1 MKNKKGLLCI
11 MLLVLSC
18 NIYSFRFVQITDTHA
33 KGTSSSDSWLT
44 TTAND
49 INSLS
54 PKPAFVI
61 CTGDVTEFGAKAE
74 YDSFISRF
82 KNVLSM
88 PLYCVPGNHDV
99 AWAPIENFISKLGE
113 PNWYFEYGGC
123 WFIGINPYPCGF
135 YGRCLITD
143 GFYNYWDS
151 VISNI
156 ASDAP
161 VFIFRHNTGGDA
173 YYTNENKELKLW
185 KKKNTVAIFCGHG
198 HTYATGTVENITWIE
213 ADGAVD
219 NSAGNYTIV
228 DVDTTTKKMTL
239 YQKTPGQN
247 AVLWKTI
254 DFSVSLNAPQITIT
268 SPQENQTI
276 TSTSFNLSVTLDK
289 DASSGVYSVDGGT
302 EYSLTGSGKNWSATV
317 TTPSS
322 NGQHCLKVKMTM
334 PDGRVFSE
342 VVYFFSERS
351 SYPKAVWRKVLSQPV
366 MSSIVVKYG
375 LVYLGCYDGKVYC
388 YDLYNGNQLWSFSSL
403 GNKAVHSSPEIVDGV
418 VYIGSGDNRVYA
430 IDAFN
435 GSKIWE
441 AVTDDAVVAGP
452 AVYGNY
458 VFVGNINNKF
468 YGINSSNG
476 SISWTYNVGDIIS
489 AKALVYNGNIY
500 FGCWDR
506 YIYSLTTSG
515 SLRWKKN
522 PAEVTIKNYAPA
534 VSQPY
539 GYGGNIVWVNR
550 KQWVDIY
557 KEDGTEV
564 LRDYRRC
571 YDSVGGSGDRFYI
584 RSLAGDMRCYLM
596 DGTTVW
602 TGGSNV
608 FSYDT
613 SRGSIIEDAG
623 VLYTGSV
630 YGKIA
635 AVNKSNGSVTW
646 SYQAVSGEGNPPR
659 GFMEST
665 VGVQRG
671 IVISCGVKGILS
683 AVTNSA
689 VTNPPTITI
698 QHTPQ
703 SSAQPNTSIV
713 VYSTITC
720 TDSILLSLLYYKS
733 PSQTSY
739 TRVTMTKSGNLYSA
753 TIPGFSDTSGNVS
766 YYIVS
771 VTSYTYKFSS
781 TYQVPI
787 IPPGGDT
794 TPPPIPTLLSPANG
808 SQVSTLRPTLDWSDV
823 TDPSGVTYTL
833 QVSTISTF
841 SVLIVSQ
848 SGLSVSQYTFSFDLQ
863 NNVVYYWRVK
873 AVDGAGN
880 ESIWSDIWQFV
891 VIYSTSVED
900 YTPPAKVT
908 TLTAEPGSVIGSV
921 KLTWISVGDDDF
933 VGSCVG
939 EIRIQYNTQATGFDK
954 NDAQVIIST
963 TITPYEQRSIEI
975 SQLNV
980 GVTYYFALWIK
991 DDSDNWSDI
1000 SNIASAIA
1008 FDIEDKVPPTVTHK
1022 PYSYIGM
1029 LGNKV
1034 VIIADVYDEYGVK
1047 EVVLKYRKKGEGSSY
1062 PGEVKFVP
1070 YTDATLQNYRCKAEI
1085 PVSSVTLSGIE
1096 YYIIAYDFKDN
1107 KGYYKTAGNPQSLDV
1122 SQQNYFVGPF
1132 ETNELVVPDGNPED
1146 GNTMLILQTL
1156 QDVKHDIEINQL
1168 ENNMYKATQDDT
1180 DVDINKNNGYPLA
1193 VYEVR
1198 PYAKTLPQKTKF
1210 KVLYLDTDGDSVI
1223 DNTSVSETEDIR
1235 MYFWKGSKWELCS
1248 NVQKNTEDNTVTADI
1263 YTTGIY
1269 ALFVY
1274 SQQSVPFEVKN
1285 LQKFITPDYPLVFH
1299 QSVVECE
1306 IYDLSGKKVDVV
1318 KKEAQTS
1325 KIIWYGKVKDKYVES
1340 GCYILRIKDDQGKV
1354 YTTMVIFAK

>member
-1 MKNKKGLLCI
+1 
-11 MLLVLSC
+11 
-18 NIYSFRFVQITDTHA
+18 
-33 KGTSSSDSWLT
+33 
-44 TTAND
+44 
-49 INSLS
+49 
-54 PKPAFVI
+54 
-61 CTGDVTEFGAKAE
+61 VTEFGAKAE
-74 YDSFISRF
+74 YDSLISRF
-82 KNVLSM
+82 KNLLSM

-99 AWAPIENFISKLGE
+99 AWAPIENFVSKLGD

-135 YGRCLITD
+135 FGRCLITD

-156 ASDAP
+156 PANAP

-198 HTYATGTVENITWIE
+198 HGYATGTVENITWIE

-289 DASSGVYSVDGGT
+289 DASSGVYSIDGGT

-388 YDLYNGNQLWSFSSL
+388 YDLYSGNQLWSFSSL
-403 GNKAVHSSPEIVDGV
+403 GNKAVHSSPEVVDGV

-452 AVYGNY
+452 VVYSNY

-468 YGINSSNG
+468 YGINRSNG
-476 SISWTYNVGDIIS
+476 SILWTYNVGDIIS

-571 YDSVGGSGDRFYI
+571 YDNIGGSGDRFYI
-584 RSLAGDMRCYLM
+584 RSLDGDMRCFLM

-602 TGGSNV
+602 VGGTNV
-608 FSYDT
+608 FSYDS
-613 SRGSIIEDAG
+613 SRSCVVEDGG

-635 AVNKSNGSVTW
+635 AVNKDNGSIIW

-671 IVISCGVKGILS
+671 IVVSCGVKGILS
-683 AVTNSA
+683 AVTNSE
-689 VTNPPTITI
+689 VTPPDEITFLHTPPTSVYPDTQVDIDI
-698 QHTPQ
+698 V
-703 SSAQPNTSIV
+703 STSTDDIV
-713 VYSTITC
+713 CAV
-720 TDSILLSLLYYKS
+720 LYYKG
-733 PSQTSY
+733 PSENSY
-739 TRVTMTKSGNLYSA
+739 NRSLMKINGKYINGVIPEYHDNSG
-753 TIPGFSDTSGNVS
+753 IIS
-766 YYIVS
+766 YYFVLAS
-771 VTSYTYKFSS
+771 SFNYK
-781 TYQVPI
+781 I
-787 IPPGGDT
+787 
-794 TPPPIPTLLSPANG
+794 
-808 SQVSTLRPTLDWSDV
+808 SDV
-823 TDPSGVTYTL
+823 YTIH
-833 QVSTISTF
+833 ISSF
-841 SVLIVSQ
+841 KPDMIAPAKIED
-848 SGLSVSQYTFSFDLQ
+848 LSVS
-863 NNVVYYWRVK
+863 V
-873 AVDGAGN
+873 G
-880 ESIWSDIWQFV
+880 
-891 VIYSTSVED
+891 
-900 YTPPAKVT
+900 PM
-908 TLTAEPGSVIGSV
+908 PGSVI
-921 KLTWISVGDDDF
+921 LTWTSPGDDGKTGDL
-933 VGSCVG
+933 VNG
-939 EIRIQYNTQATGFDK
+939 IYRIDYSDTEKEWKYYDYK
-954 NDAQVIIST
+954 
-963 TITPYEQRSIEI
+963 IEI
-975 SQLNV
+975 VTTTAASVPQSLLIQNLSPS
-980 GVTYYFALWIK
+980 VTYYFRIWT
-991 DDSDNWSDI
+991 SDELRNWSEV
-1000 SNIASAIA
+1000 SNGATIYACPLPA
-1008 FDIEDKVPPTVTHK
+1008 K
-1022 PYSYIGM
+1022 PQ
-1029 LGNKV
+1029 V
-1034 VIIADVYDEYGVK
+1034 VF
-1047 EVVLKYRKKGEGSSY
+1047 
-1062 PGEVKFVP
+1062 P
-1070 YTDATLQNYRCKAEI
+1070 
-1085 PVSSVTLSGIE
+1085 
-1096 YYIIAYDFKDN
+1096 
-1107 KGYYKTAGNPQSLDV
+1107 
-1122 SQQNYFVGPF
+1122 
-1132 ETNELVVPDGNPED
+1132 
-1146 GNTMLILQTL
+1146 
-1156 QDVKHDIEINQL
+1156 
-1168 ENNMYKATQDDT
+1168 ENNTLFISTQNIMFMW
-1180 DVDINKNNGYPLA
+1180 V
-1193 VYEVR
+1193 
-1198 PYAKTLPQKTKF
+1198 
-1210 KVLYLDTDGDSVI
+1210 
-1223 DNTSVSETEDIR
+1223 NTGNI
-1235 MYFWKGSKWELCS
+1235 
-1248 NVQKNTEDNTVTADI
+1248 Q
-1263 YTTGIY
+1263 TTYIQI
-1269 ALFVY
+1269 
-1274 SQQSVPFEVKN
+1274 SKN
-1285 LQKFITPDYPLVFH
+1285 LQFTNIVASSSVNTNSFVYTFLDNGTYYWRLQNEDIYGFYSGWTEPYKIMINVSTVEVITPQVVEIQYLTPEEINYLLTNKVYIANKILVVEPTITVSTVSVLVKLTYADNTTSGWQQVGMKLQEENYVAEISFDKEIKNIEYFVKITMSNNVTVQTEPKEIVYQRSKQELITSAGGKIILYDSNYADPETYLEIPQNAISQQVNISFSQAELSLPLPANTLPGVVYGPVVGVSVSGLPDKVNLPLKC
-1299 QSVVECE
+1299 SVVYSEGKLNGYDEQKLKMFFYDGTRWQYVDSRCFSNQNVVEGKITKNGYYGLFIVDTSLIDKKIFKPQRVVSTKSKAVFSGINVFPDVEIKIYDVKGRKIRTLKNTDEWDLKDDKGRDVSSGVYIYKYTISGE
-1306 IYDLSGKKVDVV
+1306 IYHGTISV
-1318 KKEAQTS
+1318 
-1325 KIIWYGKVKDKYVES
+1325 
-1340 GCYILRIKDDQGKV
+1340 IK
-1354 YTTMVIFAK
+1354 